1 MSKKSEIYYALYE
14 LKNNKTGETWQA
26 RGLNNVINKAGLS
39 IKTPSAQIKRSKKWT
54 LVQIDDPQEWDES
67 AYRSNL
73 YKNTKHRYKTYE
85 ERKLLRDPL
94 FERRKQIRLRG
105 WINKDGSQFTA
116 EQHDSMLQK
125 SCQACGSTHRV
136 CVDHDHNTM
145 IVRGTLCSKCNLALG
160 HVDDSVDR
168 LQALIQYLKLSEI
181 YGGDLNA
188 EN

>member
-1 MSKKSEIYYALYE
+1 
-14 LKNNKTGETWQA
+14 
-26 RGLNNVINKAGLS
+26 
-39 IKTPSAQIKRSKKWT
+39 
-54 LVQIDDPQEWDES
+54 
-67 AYRSNL
+67 
-73 YKNTKHRYKTYE
+73 
-85 ERKLLRDPL
+85 
-94 FERRKQIRLRG
+94 LRG